1 MTSKLFSASK
11 IKKVCKNIKLVITDV
26 DGVLTDGSRYYS
38 KDGEILKKFHVRDG
52 MGVNLLLRN
61 NIKTVIITKE
71 KSSIV
76 KYWSDEINISKLFM
90 EIKNKET
97 LLLKIC
103 DSFSVKPCEIAY
115 IGDDVND
122 IELMKLIGLS
132 VIPNDADFYTKKY
145 ANYICK
151 TCSGRGA
158 FRELVNLI
166 LMSKFP
172 QKNNLY

>member
-1 MTSKLFSASK
+1 MASKLIPLPK
-11 IKKVCKNIKLVITDV
+11 IKRICKNIKLVITDV

-71 KSSIV
+71 KSSVV
-76 KYWSDEINISKLFM
+76 KNWSCEMNVSKLFM
-90 EIKNKET
+90 GIKNKET
-97 LLLKIC
+97 LLSKIC
-103 DSFSVKPCEIAY
+103 DSFSVKSSEIAY

-132 VIPNDADFYTKKY
+132 VIPNDADFYIKKH

-151 TCSGRGA
+151 THSGHGA

-172 QKNNLY
+172 QKINLY

>member
-1 MTSKLFSASK
+1 
-11 IKKVCKNIKLVITDV
+11 
-26 DGVLTDGSRYYS
+26 
-38 KDGEILKKFHVRDG
+38 

-71 KSSIV
+71 KSDIV
-76 KYWSDEINISKLFM
+76 KNWSDEMNISKLFM
-90 EIKNKET
+90 GIKNKEI
-97 LLLKIC
+97 LLSKIC
-103 DSFSVKPCEIAY
+103 DSFSVKSSEIAY

-151 TCSGRGA
+151 TCGGRGA
-158 FRELVNLI
+158 FRELANLI
-166 LMSKFP
+166 LISKFP
-172 QKNNLY
+172 QKINLY